1 MKVLTP
7 TVLTYLKV
15 VILVALVPAIVGFV
29 IVLAERRF
37 MGFMQAR
44 LGPNRVGPKGTL
56 QGLADLIKLVTKE
69 DLTPARAEKAVHFL
83 APVLAVIPALT
94 ALAVIPF
101 GPSLRL
107 SRHVSTPLYVTDINI
122 GLLFLLAITSIG
134 VYGIILGGW
143 ASNNKYSLLGGLRSA
158 AQLVSYEVPMSLALV
173 AVLLMARSLSLV
185 EIVQRQE
192 RIHLW
197 FVFPGLVSFFLYF
210 VSGVAETNRSP
221 FDLPEA
227 ESELVSGF
235 NTEYSG
241 VKFAFF
247 FLGEYT
253 GMIIISCVAVT
264 VFFGGW
270 LPPCEGARV
279 PARDSA
285 LRLVS
290 RQGRLLPLLLHLVP
304 FDLPALPLRPAH
316 GARVEV
322 DDSGL
327 AGKYPGRGARDPGH
341 SGTHQRALRARLDFR
356 RCVCGPLAPGEAP
369 PGAHAPRPARGG
381 ARRCAGDGVGETF
394 KTMALKKWLD
404 KLTLLDLFDG
414 LSVTG
419 RHFFQKKVTIQ
430 YPEQKKI
437 PSDRFRGMFRLDE
450 ERCIKCTLCAIE
462 CPIDIIYIDWHSEK
476 NEAGKSVKVLDRFDV
491 DLKRCMFCQL
501 CEEACPTV
509 PKSIWLTTKTYEMAA
524 YDRNESLYLDIR
536 KLTDWQ
542 AAPNVKPF
550 TVVEQG

>member
-15 VILVALVPAIVGFV
+15 VILVAVVPAIVGFV
-29 IVLAERRF
+29 IVLVERRF

-44 LGPNRVGPKGTL
+44 LGPNRVGPQGTL
-56 QGLADLIKLVTKE
+56 QGLADLVKLVTKE
-69 DLTPARAEKAVHFL
+69 DVTPARAEKAVHFL

-107 SRHVSTPLYVTDINI
+107 SRQVSTPLYVTDINI

-158 AQLVSYEVPMSLALV
+158 AQLVSYEVPMGLALV
-173 AVLLMARSLSLV
+173 AVLLMTRSLSLV
-185 EIVQRQE
+185 EIVQRQD

-197 FVFPGLVSFFLYF
+197 FVFPGLLSFFLYF
-210 VSGVAETNRSP
+210 VSGVAETNRNP

-270 LPPCEGARV
+270 LPPFPHV
-279 PARDSA
+279 KA
-285 LRLVS
+285 LAFLGGIPPFAWFLAKTGFFLFCYIWFRSTFPRYRFDQLMALGWKWMIPVSLVNI
-290 RQGRLLPLLLHLVP
+290 LVV
-304 FDLPALPLRPAH
+304 ALAI
-316 GARVEV
+316 
-322 DDSGL
+322 L
-327 AGKYPGRGARDPGH
+327 ATPGRTNGLFALAWIFGGVFVVLSLLARLR
-341 SGTHQRALRARLDFR
+341 RALARRDR
-356 RCVCGPLAPGEAP
+356 LAAVP
-369 PGAHAPRPARGG
+369 GG
-381 ARRCAGDGVGETF
+381 ARET
-394 KTMALKKWLD
+394 
-404 KLTLLDLFDG
+404 G
-414 LSVTG
+414 
-419 RHFFQKKVTIQ
+419 
-430 YPEQKKI
+430 
-437 PSDRFRGMFRLDE
+437 
-450 ERCIKCTLCAIE
+450 
-462 CPIDIIYIDWHSEK
+462 
-476 NEAGKSVKVLDRFDV
+476 
-491 DLKRCMFCQL
+491 
-501 CEEACPTV
+501 
-509 PKSIWLTTKTYEMAA
+509 
-524 YDRNESLYLDIR
+524 
-536 KLTDWQ
+536 
-542 AAPNVKPF
+542 
-550 TVVEQG
+550 